1 MLINIE
7 VPDRNDIT
15 KKITLSRYVID
26 KREEPTAVLFGCFSP
41 FTGPL
46 GHGRMLRFAFENRIK
61 KFAIVMPTK
70 DDTKD
75 SDRNMFTQ
83 EQRLE
88 IAKLGAKECG
98 FDVEVFNVE
107 TTNPLG
113 MFREISTKVSRPVLI
128 VGPDRKAQFE
138 KMFLTY
144 GNHNAFITDPNE
156 KNFGKG
162 EMLCLNNRGELNLSG
177 TIVRKILKDK
187 NKVDFIKMT
196 GYSESMYEFLIKCYE
211 LQKNI

>member
-1 MLINIE
+1 
-7 VPDRNDIT
+7 
-15 KKITLSRYVID
+15 
-26 KREEPTAVLFGCFSP
+26 
-41 FTGPL
+41 
-46 GHGRMLRFAFENRIK
+46 
-61 KFAIVMPTK
+61 
-70 DDTKD
+70 
-75 SDRNMFTQ
+75 MFTQ

-113 MFREISTKVSRPVLI
+113 MFREIATKIARPVLI
-128 VGPDRKAQFE
+128 VGPDRKTQFE

-162 EMLCLNNRGELNLSG
+162 EVLCVNNRGDNETSG
-177 TIVRKILKDK
+177 SKVRMALQQK
-187 NKVDFIKMT
+187 N
-196 GYSESMYEFLIKCYE
+196 EYEFLKLTGYNKLMYHFLIDIIKRNNE
-211 LQKNI
+211 LRHNIQ